1 MKRHVSVCFFW
12 FAASLF
18 LTQAEMVSEHGS
30 GPAPVSPAPYRQYRQ
45 AARLQESLLRRSVRR
60 AMLSGTWR
68 RSVGQ
73 QHAAAPV
80 VTPRNVT
87 VCGVP
92 SGTVVLEA
100 QYDYNYRG
108 ADGRQVCI
116 REGERFILLKKT
128 NTDWWQ
134 VRRIGAASK
143 TKPLYVPATYVTEV
157 PIAPMPSP
165 QRLVVSASLN
175 SNLTILPSVSLSP
188 SPKEAT
194 HRDHRQGNKLIFHS
208 MENLN
213 SNSAFQ
219 GPDTQ
224 TSRGGARSPTA
235 PLWSGFTFTPNPPT
249 SPSGHLM
256 VPGGPAASTTPQN
269 APLSPKAVPMITR
282 SQSSNNL
289 PENMTENPYDEVGG
303 GLGNRI
309 NHRMPRKSS
318 SQWDM
323 VGASSKKNHLQV
335 PTESYLSQLSW
346 QDSPLYTE
354 TQPERRLSQSE
365 PPNPAPGQQP
375 LQVIDLWEQYLDL
388 PTGRC
393 YYVNTITKERSYK
406 PPRRARGRTSIQ
418 QNDPEQPQ
426 TLPRETSHLL
436 LPLAEDGNGTTNR
449 LPPDHLFGTHQRNP
463 GSGWQMK
470 QSMQRA
476 ASSETLS
483 TMALDNADAERHSS
497 AALHDATRQLS
508 HSQSMILPENGK
520 IVQQCR
526 DYACNVTDIVVEPP
540 SPVSSPDSDGGTPEL
555 EKAGLLNKTK
565 IAEGGR
571 KLRKNW
577 SPSWV
582 VLVGNSL
589 VFFKDPKSQ
598 TPSSWK
604 PGNSRPESSVDLR
617 GAKLHWANDLSSKKN
632 VFKLRTVTGNEFLL
646 QSETDALI
654 KEWYRTIQ
662 NVIDRLDRENP
673 LDNVLLYSLRRAG
686 SLELLEHSGDEDD
699 RRTSLPRSASNLEN
713 TERKRVK
720 TRLKKLILK
729 RPPLQALQE
738 KGLIKDQVFGCRLE
752 MLCEREKSTVPRF
765 VRLCTD
771 AVEKRGLDADGI
783 YRVSGNLAVIQK
795 LRFLVDHERA
805 VTTDGR
811 YMFPA
816 EFVQE
821 EKLNLD
827 RSEWED
833 IHVITGALKLFF
845 RELPEPLVP
854 FGFFTD
860 IVETVKMTDHG
871 DRVDRLKC
879 LVLNMPPPNHDTLQ
893 FTCRHLKRV
902 LERSGTN
909 RMTTQNIGI
918 VFGPT
923 LMRPERDNG
932 NMAVNMVYQNQA
944 VELILSEFDHIFGTR
959 GPS

>member
-1 MKRHVSVCFFW
+1 
-12 FAASLF
+12 
-18 LTQAEMVSEHGS
+18 
-30 GPAPVSPAPYRQYRQ
+30 
-45 AARLQESLLRRSVRR
+45 
-60 AMLSGTWR
+60 MLSGSWR
-68 RSVGQ
+68 RSLGHQ
-73 QHAAAPV
+73 QPAASPT
-80 VTPRNVT
+80 VTARGVT
-87 VCGVP
+87 LCGVP

-128 NTDWWQ
+128 NADWWQ

-165 QRLVVSASLN
+165 QRLVTSASLG
-175 SNLTILPSVSLSP
+175 SNFRILPRVTLTPRSTDPNYNQQHQV
-188 SPKEAT
+188 
-194 HRDHRQGNKLIFHS
+194 NKPIYRS

-219 GPDTQ
+219 GLDNK
-224 TSRGGARSPTA
+224 TSTGGGRFPTL
-235 PLWSGFTFTPNPPT
+235 PLSGFTFTPNLPT
-249 SPSGHLM
+249 SPSGHLT
-256 VPGGPAASTTPQN
+256 VPGSPAASTAQT
-269 APLSPKAVPMITR
+269 APLNPRVVPMITR
-282 SQSSNNL
+282 SQSSSNL
-289 PENMTENPYDEVGG
+289 PENVMENPYDEVGG
-303 GLGNRI
+303 GFSSRVH
-309 NHRMPRKSS
+309 HRVPKKSC

-323 VGASSKKNHLQV
+323 VGNSGKNNHLQV

-346 QDSPLYTE
+346 QDSPLYSDM
-354 TQPERRLSQSE
+354 QPEKRLSQPE
-365 PPNPAPGQQP
+365 PPSPAPGQQP
-375 LQVIDLWEQYLDL
+375 LQIRDLWEQYLD
-388 PTGRC
+388 PTTQRY
-393 YYVNTITKERSYK
+393 YYVNSITKERSWK
-406 PPRRARGRTSIQ
+406 PPRRALGHNTGKASPR
-418 QNDPEQPQ
+418 QPQ
-426 TLPRETSHLL
+426 TLPRESNHLS
-436 LPLAEDGNGTTNR
+436 LPLPGAGNGTMHR
-449 LPPDHLFGTHQRNP
+449 LSPDFLFGSHQRNTD
-463 GSGWQMK
+463 GGWQMK

-476 ASSETLS
+476 ASSDTLS
-483 TMALDNADAERHSS
+483 TTAVNNANAQCHNS
-497 AALHDATRQLS
+497 APLHDVKQQLS
-508 HSQSMILPENGK
+508 HSQSMMLPENGK
-520 IVQQCR
+520 LVQQCR
-526 DYACNVTDIVVEPP
+526 DYSCNVTNIVVEPP
-540 SPVSSPDSDGGTPEL
+540 SPASSPDNDGSTPEL

-617 GAKLHWANDLSSKKN
+617 GAKLQWANELSSKKN

-646 QSETDALI
+646 QSETDSLI
-654 KEWYRTIQ
+654 KEWYDTIQ

-686 SLELLEHSGDEDD
+686 SVEMLDHSGDEDE
-699 RRTSLPRSASNLEN
+699 RRTSLPRSTSNLEN

-765 VRLCTD
+765 VRLCTE
-771 AVEKRGLDADGI
+771 AVERRGLDTDGI

-795 LRFLVDHERA
+795 LRFLVNHERA

-816 EFVQE
+816 ALVQE

-827 RSEWED
+827 ESEWED

-854 FGFFTD
+854 YGFFTD
-860 IVETVKMTDHG
+860 IVETVKMSNYMDK
-871 DRVDRLKC
+871 VDRLKC

-893 FTCRHLKRV
+893 FMCRHLRRV
-902 LERSGTN
+902 LEYSDTN

>member
-1 MKRHVSVCFFW
+1 
-12 FAASLF
+12 
-18 LTQAEMVSEHGS
+18 
-30 GPAPVSPAPYRQYRQ
+30 
-45 AARLQESLLRRSVRR
+45 
-60 AMLSGTWR
+60 MLSNTWR
-68 RSVGQ
+68 RSVGHQ
-73 QHAAAPV
+73 QPISSPSVNSRA
-80 VTPRNVT
+80 VT

-128 NTDWWQ
+128 NADWWQ

-157 PIAPMPSP
+157 PIAPMPST
-165 QRLVVSASLN
+165 QRMVMSASLN
-175 SNLTILPSVSLSP
+175 SNFRTLPKVSLTP
-188 SPKEAT
+188 SPT
-194 HRDHRQGNKLIFHS
+194 DLTGNNQHQVNRIFCRS

-213 SNSAFQ
+213 SNSAFHRQ
-219 GPDTQ
+219 ENTNTNNGFST
-224 TSRGGARSPTA
+224 
-235 PLWSGFTFTPNPPT
+235 PLSGFTIIAND
-249 SPSGHLM
+249 SSSGHLA
-256 VPGGPAASTTPQN
+256 VPGSSVGVAGQTPRV
-269 APLSPKAVPMITR
+269 VPMITR
-282 SQSSNNL
+282 SQSSSNL
-289 PENMTENPYDEVGG
+289 PENSMENPYDEVGG
-303 GLGNRI
+303 GISTRVS
-309 NHRMPRKSS
+309 HRSPRKSS
-318 SQWDM
+318 SQWDV
-323 VGASSKKNHLQV
+323 VGSASKKNHLQV

-346 QDSPLYTE
+346 QESPLYNQIQQE
-354 TQPERRLSQSE
+354 KRSAQE
-365 PPNPAPGQQP
+365 PPMPSPGQRP
-375 LQVIDLWEQYLDL
+375 LQIMDLWEQYLDPSSL
-388 PTGRC
+388 RC
-393 YYVNTITKERSYK
+393 FYVNSVTKERSWK
-406 PPRRARGRTSIQ
+406 PPRRARGVNTSK
-418 QNDPEQPQ
+418 EVSVMQ
-426 TLPRETSHLL
+426 TLPRDANHLS
-436 LPLAEDGNGTTNR
+436 LPLSAAGNGTTHR
-449 LPPDHLFGTHQRNP
+449 LSPDFLFGSHPRSSD
-463 GSGWQMK
+463 GGWAMK

-476 ASSETLS
+476 VSSDTLCTFS
-483 TMALDNADAERHSS
+483 KVDTQPHKSEL
-497 AALHDATRQLS
+497 LHDIKPQLC
-508 HSQSMILPENGK
+508 HSQSMILPDNGK
-520 IVQQCR
+520 LVQPCR
-526 DYACNVTDIVVEPP
+526 DYPCNITNIVVEPP
-540 SPVSSPDSDGGTPEL
+540 SPGSSPDSDGSRPEL

-617 GAKLHWANDLSSKKN
+617 GAQLHWANELSSKKN

-646 QSETDALI
+646 QSETDSLI
-654 KEWYRTIQ
+654 DEWYKTIRS
-662 NVIDRLDRENP
+662 VIDRLDRENP

-686 SLELLEHSGDEDD
+686 SVEMLDNSGDEDD
-699 RRTSLPRSASNLEN
+699 KRTTLPRSSSNLEN
-713 TERKRVK
+713 TEKKRVK

-752 MLCEREKSTVPRF
+752 MLCEREKSAVPRF
-765 VRLCTD
+765 VRMCTET
-771 AVEKRGLDADGI
+771 VERRGLDTDGI

-795 LRFLVDHERA
+795 LRFLVNHERA

-816 EFVQE
+816 ELVQE

-827 RSEWED
+827 ESEWED

-854 FGFFTD
+854 YGFFTD
-860 IVETVKMTDHG
+860 IVETIKMMDYM
-871 DRVDRLKC
+871 DKVDRLKC
-879 LVLNMPPPNHDTLQ
+879 LILNMPPPNYDTLK
-893 FTCRHLKRV
+893 FMCRHLKRV
-902 LERSGTN
+902 LEHSDAN

-944 VELILSEFDHIFGTR
+944 VELILSKFDHIFGTR

>member
-1 MKRHVSVCFFW
+1 
-12 FAASLF
+12 
-18 LTQAEMVSEHGS
+18 
-30 GPAPVSPAPYRQYRQ
+30 
-45 AARLQESLLRRSVRR
+45 
-60 AMLSGTWR
+60 MLSGSWR
-68 RSVGQ
+68 RSLGHQ
-73 QHAAAPV
+73 QPAASPT
-80 VTPRNVT
+80 VTARGVT
-87 VCGVP
+87 LCGVP

-128 NTDWWQ
+128 NADWWQ

-165 QRLVVSASLN
+165 QRLVTSASLG
-175 SNLTILPSVSLSP
+175 SNFRILPRVTLTPRSTDPNYNQQHQV
-188 SPKEAT
+188 
-194 HRDHRQGNKLIFHS
+194 NKPIYRS

-219 GPDTQ
+219 GLDNK
-224 TSRGGARSPTA
+224 TSTGGGRFPTL
-235 PLWSGFTFTPNPPT
+235 PLSGFTFTPNLPT
-249 SPSGHLM
+249 SPSGHLT
-256 VPGGPAASTTPQN
+256 VPGSPAASTAQT
-269 APLSPKAVPMITR
+269 APPNPRVVPMITR
-282 SQSSNNL
+282 SQSSSNL
-289 PENMTENPYDEVGG
+289 PENVMENPYDEVGG
-303 GLGNRI
+303 GFSSRVH
-309 NHRMPRKSS
+309 HRVPKKSC

-323 VGASSKKNHLQV
+323 VGNSGKNNHLQV

-346 QDSPLYTE
+346 QDSPLYSE
-354 TQPERRLSQSE
+354 MQPEKRLSQPE
-365 PPNPAPGQQP
+365 PPSPAPGQQP
-375 LQVIDLWEQYLDL
+375 LQIRDLWEQYLD
-388 PTGRC
+388 PTTQRY
-393 YYVNTITKERSYK
+393 YYVNSITKERSWK
-406 PPRRARGRTSIQ
+406 PPRRALGHNTGKQASPR
-418 QNDPEQPQ
+418 QPQ
-426 TLPRETSHLL
+426 TLPRESNHMS
-436 LPLAEDGNGTTNR
+436 LPLPGAGNGTMHR
-449 LPPDHLFGTHQRNP
+449 LSPDFLFGSHQRNTD
-463 GSGWQMK
+463 GGWQMK

-476 ASSETLS
+476 ASSDTLS
-483 TMALDNADAERHSS
+483 TTAVNNANAQCHNS
-497 AALHDATRQLS
+497 APLHDVKQQLS
-508 HSQSMILPENGK
+508 HSQSMMLPENGK
-520 IVQQCR
+520 LVQQCR
-526 DYACNVTDIVVEPP
+526 DYSCNVTNIVVEPP
-540 SPVSSPDSDGGTPEL
+540 SPASSPDNDGSTPEL

-617 GAKLHWANDLSSKKN
+617 GAQLQWANELSSKKN

-646 QSETDALI
+646 QSETDSLI
-654 KEWYRTIQ
+654 KEWYDTIQ

-686 SLELLEHSGDEDD
+686 SVEMLDHSGDEDE
-699 RRTSLPRSASNLEN
+699 RRTSLPRSTSNLEN

-765 VRLCTD
+765 VRLCTE
-771 AVEKRGLDADGI
+771 AVERRGLDTDGI

-795 LRFLVDHERA
+795 LRFLVNHERA

-816 EFVQE
+816 ALVQE

-827 RSEWED
+827 ESEWED

-854 FGFFTD
+854 YGFFTD
-860 IVETVKMTDHG
+860 IVETVKMSNYMDK
-871 DRVDRLKC
+871 VDRLKC

-893 FTCRHLKRV
+893 FMCRHLRRV
-902 LERSGTN
+902 LEYSDTN

>member
-1 MKRHVSVCFFW
+1 
-12 FAASLF
+12 
-18 LTQAEMVSEHGS
+18 
-30 GPAPVSPAPYRQYRQ
+30 
-45 AARLQESLLRRSVRR
+45 
-60 AMLSGTWR
+60 MLSGTWR
-68 RSVGQ
+68 RSMGHQ
-73 QHAAAPV
+73 QPAAAPV
-80 VTPRNVT
+80 VTGRGMT

-128 NTDWWQ
+128 NADWWQ

-157 PIAPMPSP
+157 PIVPSP
-165 QRLVVSASLN
+165 QRLVMSASLN
-175 SNLTILPSVSLSP
+175 SNLRILPRVSLTP
-188 SPKEAT
+188 SPTEPT
-194 HRDHRQGNKLIFHS
+194 YNELYRVNKPICRS

-213 SNSAFQ
+213 THSAFQ
-219 GPDTQ
+219 GMD
-224 TSRGGARSPTA
+224 TSRRGDCFPTL
-235 PLWSGFTFTPNPPT
+235 PLSGFTFTSNAPT

-256 VPGGPAASTTPQN
+256 VPRSTSRPIAQTAQQN
-269 APLSPKAVPMITR
+269 HRVVPTITR
-282 SQSSNNL
+282 SQSSSNL
-289 PENMTENPYDEVGG
+289 PENLLENPYDEVGG
-303 GLGNRI
+303 GFSTRV
-309 NHRMPRKSS
+309 NHRVPKKSC

-323 VGASSKKNHLQV
+323 VGASTKSNHLQV

-346 QDSPLYTE
+346 QVSPLYSD
-354 TQPERRLSQSE
+354 TQPEKRQSQPE
-365 PPNPAPGQQP
+365 PPCPAPGQQP
-375 LQVIDLWEQYLDL
+375 LQIMDLWEQYSDSA
-388 PTGRC
+388 TGRW
-393 YYVNTITKERSYK
+393 YYVNSITKERSWK
-406 PPRRARGRTSIQ
+406 PPRRARARTTTSKASPAQ
-418 QNDPEQPQ
+418 TQ
-426 TLPRETSHLL
+426 TLPRETNHLT
-436 LPLAEDGNGTTNR
+436 LPLPRAQNGTM
-449 LPPDHLFGTHQRNP
+449 H
-463 GSGWQMK
+463 S
-470 QSMQRA
+470 SMHRA
-476 ASSETLS
+476 ASSDTLS
-483 TMALDNADAERHSS
+483 TMMFSNADAHCHNS
-497 AALHDATRQLS
+497 AALHDVKQQLS

-520 IVQQCR
+520 MTQQCR
-526 DYACNVTDIVVEPP
+526 DYSCKVTNIVVEPP
-540 SPVSSPDSDGGTPEL
+540 SPESSPDSDSCTPEL

-571 KLRKNW
+571 KLRKSW

-598 TPSSWK
+598 TPSSWR

-617 GAKLHWANDLSSKKN
+617 GAQLHWANDLSSKKN

-646 QSETDALI
+646 QSETDSLI
-654 KEWYRTIQ
+654 KEWYKTIQ
-662 NVIDRLDRENP
+662 NVIDKLDRENP

-686 SLELLEHSGDEDD
+686 SVEMLDHSGDEDE
-699 RRTSLPRSASNLEN
+699 RRTSLPRSSSNLEN

-765 VRLCTD
+765 VRLCTE
-771 AVEKRGLDADGI
+771 AVERRGLDTDGI

-795 LRFLVDHERA
+795 LRFLVNH
-805 VTTDGR
+805 
-811 YMFPA
+811 
-816 EFVQE
+816 E

-827 RSEWED
+827 ESEWED

-854 FGFFTD
+854 YGFFTD
-860 IVETVKMTDHG
+860 IVETVKMADHM
-871 DRVDRLKC
+871 DKVDRLKC
-879 LVLNMPPPNHDTLQ
+879 LVLNMPPPNHDTLL
-893 FTCRHLKRV
+893 FMCRHLKRV
-902 LERSGTN
+902 LEHSDTN

-944 VELILSEFDHIFGTR
+944 VELILSEYEHIFGTR
-959 GPS
+959 GFS

>member
-1 MKRHVSVCFFW
+1 
-12 FAASLF
+12 
-18 LTQAEMVSEHGS
+18 
-30 GPAPVSPAPYRQYRQ
+30 
-45 AARLQESLLRRSVRR
+45 
-60 AMLSGTWR
+60 MLSGSWR
-68 RSVGQ
+68 RSLGHQ
-73 QHAAAPV
+73 QPAASPT
-80 VTPRNVT
+80 VTARGVT
-87 VCGVP
+87 LCGVP

-128 NTDWWQ
+128 NADWWQ

-157 PIAPMPSP
+157 PIAPMPSQ
-165 QRLVVSASLN
+165 QRLVTSASLG
-175 SNLTILPSVSLSP
+175 SNFRILPRVTLTPRSTDPNYNQQHQV
-188 SPKEAT
+188 
-194 HRDHRQGNKLIFHS
+194 NKPIYRS

-219 GPDTQ
+219 GLDNK
-224 TSRGGARSPTA
+224 TSTGGGRFPTL
-235 PLWSGFTFTPNPPT
+235 PLSGFTFTPNLPT
-249 SPSGHLM
+249 SPSGHLT
-256 VPGGPAASTTPQN
+256 VPGSPAASTAQT
-269 APLSPKAVPMITR
+269 APPNPRVVPMITR
-282 SQSSNNL
+282 SQSSSNL
-289 PENMTENPYDEVGG
+289 PENVMENPYDEVGG
-303 GLGNRI
+303 GFSSRVH
-309 NHRMPRKSS
+309 HRVPKKSC

-323 VGASSKKNHLQV
+323 VGNSGKNNHLQV

-346 QDSPLYTE
+346 QDSPLYSE
-354 TQPERRLSQSE
+354 MQPEKRLSQPE
-365 PPNPAPGQQP
+365 PPSPAPGQQP
-375 LQVIDLWEQYLDL
+375 LQIRDLWEQYLD
-388 PTGRC
+388 PTTQRY
-393 YYVNTITKERSYK
+393 YYVNSITKERSWK
-406 PPRRARGRTSIQ
+406 PPRRALGHNTGKASPR
-418 QNDPEQPQ
+418 QPQ
-426 TLPRETSHLL
+426 TLPRESNH
-436 LPLAEDGNGTTNR
+436 LPLPGAGNGTMHR
-449 LPPDHLFGTHQRNP
+449 LSPDFLFGSHQRNTD
-463 GSGWQMK
+463 GGWQMK

-476 ASSETLS
+476 ASSDTLS
-483 TMALDNADAERHSS
+483 TTAVNNANAQCHNS
-497 AALHDATRQLS
+497 APLHDVKQQLS
-508 HSQSMILPENGK
+508 HSQSMMLPENGK
-520 IVQQCR
+520 LVQQCR
-526 DYACNVTDIVVEPP
+526 DYSCNVTNIVVEPP
-540 SPVSSPDSDGGTPEL
+540 SPASSPDNDGSTPEL

-617 GAKLHWANDLSSKKN
+617 GAKLQWANELSSKKN

-646 QSETDALI
+646 QSETDSLI
-654 KEWYRTIQ
+654 KEWYNTIQ

-686 SLELLEHSGDEDD
+686 SVEMLDHSGDEDE
-699 RRTSLPRSASNLEN
+699 RRTSLPRSTSNLEN

-765 VRLCTD
+765 VRLCTE
-771 AVEKRGLDADGI
+771 AVERRGLDTDGI

-795 LRFLVDHERA
+795 LRFLVNHERA

-816 EFVQE
+816 ALVQE

-827 RSEWED
+827 ESEWED

-854 FGFFTD
+854 YGFFTD
-860 IVETVKMTDHG
+860 IVETVKMSDYM
-871 DRVDRLKC
+871 DKVDRLKC

-893 FTCRHLKRV
+893 FMCRHLRRV
-902 LERSGTN
+902 LEYSDTN

>member
-1 MKRHVSVCFFW
+1 
-12 FAASLF
+12 
-18 LTQAEMVSEHGS
+18 
-30 GPAPVSPAPYRQYRQ
+30 
-45 AARLQESLLRRSVRR
+45 
-60 AMLSGTWR
+60 MLSGSWR
-68 RSVGQ
+68 RSVGHQ
-73 QHAAAPV
+73 QSAAAPAV
-80 VTPRNVT
+80 ASRGMT

-128 NTDWWQ
+128 NSDWWQ

-157 PIAPMPSP
+157 PIAPMASP
-165 QRLVVSASLN
+165 QRLVMSASLN
-175 SNLTILPSVSLSP
+175 SNLRVLPRVSLSP
-188 SPKEAT
+188 SPTAT
-194 HRDHRQGNKLIFHS
+194 PYSEQHQVNKPIYRS
-208 MENLN
+208 MENLS

-219 GPDTQ
+219 GLGNH
-224 TSRGGARSPTA
+224 TSTGGGRFPTL
-235 PLWSGFTFTPNPPT
+235 PLSGFTFTPSSPT

-256 VPGGPAASTTPQN
+256 VPVSPAASTDQT
-269 APLSPKAVPMITR
+269 APRNPRVVPMITR
-282 SQSSNNL
+282 SQSSSNL
-289 PENMTENPYDEVGG
+289 PENLAENPYDEVGG
-303 GLGNRI
+303 GFSS
-309 NHRMPRKSS
+309 HRMPKKSC

-323 VGASSKKNHLQV
+323 VGAPRKNNHLQV

-354 TQPERRLSQSE
+354 MQPEKRMSQPELPS
-365 PPNPAPGQQP
+365 PAPGQQP
-375 LQVIDLWEQYLDL
+375 LQIMDLWEQYLDAS
-388 PTGRC
+388 TGRS
-393 YYVNTITKERSYK
+393 YYVNSVTKERSWK
-406 PPRRARGRTSIQ
+406 PPRRARGRTTSKGS
-418 QNDPEQPQ
+418 PAQPQ
-426 TLPRETSHLL
+426 TLPRETNHLS
-436 LPLAEDGNGTTNR
+436 LPLPEAGNGTMHR
-449 LPPDHLFGTHQRNP
+449 LSPDFLFGSHQRNTD
-463 GSGWQMK
+463 GGWQMK
-470 QSMQRA
+470 QM
-476 ASSETLS
+476 
-483 TMALDNADAERHSS
+483 
-497 AALHDATRQLS
+497 
-508 HSQSMILPENGK
+508 
-520 IVQQCR
+520 VQQCR
-526 DYACNVTDIVVEPP
+526 DFSCNVTNIVVEPP
-540 SPVSSPDSDGGTPEL
+540 SPQSSPDSDGCTPEL

-617 GAKLHWANDLSSKKN
+617 GAQLQWANELSSKKN

-646 QSETDALI
+646 QSETDSLI
-654 KEWYRTIQ
+654 KEWYNTIQ

-686 SLELLEHSGDEDD
+686 SVEMLDHSGDEDD
-699 RRTSLPRSASNLEN
+699 RRTSLPRSSSNLEN

-752 MLCEREKSTVPRF
+752 MLCERENSTVPRF
-765 VRLCTD
+765 VKLCTE
-771 AVEKRGLDADGI
+771 AVEKRGLDTDGI

-795 LRFLVDHERA
+795 LRFLVNH
-805 VTTDGR
+805 
-811 YMFPA
+811 
-816 EFVQE
+816 E
-821 EKLNLD
+821 EKLNLNE
-827 RSEWED
+827 SEWED
-833 IHVITGALKLFF
+833 IHVVTGALKLFF

-860 IVETVKMTDHG
+860 IVETVKMSDYM
-871 DRVDRLKC
+871 DKVDRLKC

-893 FTCRHLKRV
+893 FMCRHLKRV
-902 LERSGTN
+902 LERSDIN

>member
-1 MKRHVSVCFFW
+1 
-12 FAASLF
+12 
-18 LTQAEMVSEHGS
+18 
-30 GPAPVSPAPYRQYRQ
+30 
-45 AARLQESLLRRSVRR
+45 
-60 AMLSGTWR
+60 MLSGSWR
-68 RSVGQ
+68 RSVGHQ
-73 QHAAAPV
+73 QPAAAPV
-80 VTPRNVT
+80 MATRGMT

-92 SGTVVLEA
+92 TGTVVLEA

-116 REGERFILLKKT
+116 REGERFVLLKKT
-128 NTDWWQ
+128 NADWWQ

-165 QRLVVSASLN
+165 QRLVMSTSLN
-175 SNLTILPSVSLSP
+175 SNLRILPRVSLSP
-188 SPKEAT
+188 SPAGT
-194 HRDHRQGNKLIFHS
+194 VSSQQHQANKLIYRS

-213 SNSAFQ
+213 SSSALR
-219 GPDTQ
+219 GPDG
-224 TSRGGARSPTA
+224 SREGGRSL
-235 PLWSGFTFTPNPPT
+235 PLSGFSFTPNSPG
-249 SPSGHLM
+249 SPSGHLT
-256 VPGGPAASTTPQN
+256 VPAPQR
-269 APLSPKAVPMITR
+269 AVPMITR
-282 SQSSNNL
+282 SQSSSNL
-289 PENMTENPYDEVGG
+289 PENVMENPYDEVGG
-303 GLGNRI
+303 GFGARG
-309 NHRMPRKSS
+309 NHRVPKKSC
-318 SQWDM
+318 SQWDV
-323 VGASSKKNHLQV
+323 VGASGKNNHLQV

-346 QDSPLYTE
+346 QDSPLYT
-354 TQPERRLSQSE
+354 PEKRQSQLE
-365 PPNPAPGQQP
+365 PPSPAPGQQP
-375 LQVIDLWEQYLDL
+375 LQVMDLWEQYSD
-388 PTGRC
+388 PASGRC
-393 YYVNTITKERSYK
+393 YYVNSITKERSWK
-406 PPRRARGRTSIQ
+406 PPRRARRQAADRVSAV
-418 QNDPEQPQ
+418 QPQ
-426 TLPRETSHLL
+426 TLPRDTSHLS
-436 LPLAEDGNGTTNR
+436 LPLSGAGNGTVHR
-449 LPPDHLFGTHQRNP
+449 LSPDFLFGSHQRNTDD
-463 GSGWQMK
+463 GWQMK

-476 ASSETLS
+476 VSSDTLS
-483 TMALDNADAERHSS
+483 TMAFSHTGSQSCNAAHV
-497 AALHDATRQLS
+497 HDAKQQLS
-508 HSQSMILPENGK
+508 HSQSMILPDNGK
-520 IVQQCR
+520 LVQPR
-526 DYACNVTDIVVEPP
+526 TDYSCNVTNIVVEPP
-540 SPVSSPDSDGGTPEL
+540 SPESSPDSDGCTPEL

-565 IAEGGR
+565 IAEGGK

-617 GAKLHWANDLSSKKN
+617 GAKLHWTNELSSKKN

-646 QSETDALI
+646 QSETDSLI
-654 KEWYRTIQ
+654 REWYTTIQ

-686 SLELLEHSGDEDD
+686 SVELLDHSDDDE
-699 RRTSLPRSASNLEN
+699 RRTSLPRSSSNLEN

-752 MLCEREKSTVPRF
+752 MLCEREKSTIPRF
-765 VRLCTD
+765 VRLCTE
-771 AVEKRGLDADGI
+771 AVERRGLDADGI

-795 LRFLVDHERA
+795 LRFLVNH
-805 VTTDGR
+805 
-811 YMFPA
+811 
-816 EFVQE
+816 E

-827 RSEWED
+827 ESEWED

-860 IVETVKMTDHG
+860 IVETIKMSDYM
-871 DRVDRLKC
+871 DKVDRLKC

-893 FTCRHLKRV
+893 FMCRHLRRV
-902 LERSGTN
+902 LEHSDTN

-944 VELILSEFDHIFGTR
+944 VELILSEFEHIFGTR
-959 GPS
+959 GAS

>member
-1 MKRHVSVCFFW
+1 
-12 FAASLF
+12 
-18 LTQAEMVSEHGS
+18 
-30 GPAPVSPAPYRQYRQ
+30 
-45 AARLQESLLRRSVRR
+45 
-60 AMLSGTWR
+60 MLSGSWR
-68 RSVGQ
+68 RSLGHQ
-73 QHAAAPV
+73 QPAASPT
-80 VTPRNVT
+80 VTARGVT
-87 VCGVP
+87 LCGVP

-128 NTDWWQ
+128 NADWWQ

-157 PIAPMPSP
+157 PIAPMPSQ
-165 QRLVVSASLN
+165 QRLVTSASLG
-175 SNLTILPSVSLSP
+175 SNFRILPRVTLTPRSTDPNYNQQHQV
-188 SPKEAT
+188 
-194 HRDHRQGNKLIFHS
+194 NKPIYRS

-219 GPDTQ
+219 GLDNK
-224 TSRGGARSPTA
+224 TSTGGGRFPTL
-235 PLWSGFTFTPNPPT
+235 PLSGFTFTPNLPT
-249 SPSGHLM
+249 SPSGHLT
-256 VPGGPAASTTPQN
+256 VPGSPAASTAQT
-269 APLSPKAVPMITR
+269 APPNPRVVPMITR
-282 SQSSNNL
+282 SQSSSNL
-289 PENMTENPYDEVGG
+289 PENVMENPYDEVGG
-303 GLGNRI
+303 GFSSRVH
-309 NHRMPRKSS
+309 HRVPKKSC

-323 VGASSKKNHLQV
+323 VGNSGKNNHLQV

-346 QDSPLYTE
+346 QDSPLYSE
-354 TQPERRLSQSE
+354 MQPEKRLSQPE
-365 PPNPAPGQQP
+365 PPSPAPGQQP
-375 LQVIDLWEQYLDL
+375 LQIRDLWEQYLD
-388 PTGRC
+388 PTTQRY
-393 YYVNTITKERSYK
+393 YYVNSITKERSWK
-406 PPRRARGRTSIQ
+406 PPRRALGHNTGKQASPR
-418 QNDPEQPQ
+418 QPQ
-426 TLPRETSHLL
+426 TLPRESNH
-436 LPLAEDGNGTTNR
+436 LPLPGAGNGTMHR
-449 LPPDHLFGTHQRNP
+449 LSPDFLFGSHQRNTD
-463 GSGWQMK
+463 GGWQMK

-476 ASSETLS
+476 ASSDTLS
-483 TMALDNADAERHSS
+483 TTAVNNANAQCHNS
-497 AALHDATRQLS
+497 APLHDVKQQLS
-508 HSQSMILPENGK
+508 HSQSMMLPENGK
-520 IVQQCR
+520 LVQQCR
-526 DYACNVTDIVVEPP
+526 DYSCNVTNIVVEPP
-540 SPVSSPDSDGGTPEL
+540 SPASSPDNDGSTPEL

-617 GAKLHWANDLSSKKN
+617 GAKLQWANELSSKKN

-646 QSETDALI
+646 QSETDSLI
-654 KEWYRTIQ
+654 KEWYNTIQ

-686 SLELLEHSGDEDD
+686 SVEMLDHSGDEDE
-699 RRTSLPRSASNLEN
+699 RRTSLPRSTSNLEN

-765 VRLCTD
+765 VRLCTE
-771 AVEKRGLDADGI
+771 AVERRGLDTDGI

-795 LRFLVDHERA
+795 LRFLVNHERA

-816 EFVQE
+816 ALVQE

-827 RSEWED
+827 ESEWED

-854 FGFFTD
+854 YGFFTD
-860 IVETVKMTDHG
+860 IVETVKMSDYM
-871 DRVDRLKC
+871 DKVDRLKC

-893 FTCRHLKRV
+893 FMCRHLRRV
-902 LERSGTN
+902 LEYSDTN

>member
-1 MKRHVSVCFFW
+1 MTTTTEQV
-12 FAASLF
+12 
-18 LTQAEMVSEHGS
+18 M
-30 GPAPVSPAPYRQYRQ
+30 
-45 AARLQESLLRRSVRR
+45 
-60 AMLSGTWR
+60 
-68 RSVGQ
+68 
-73 QHAAAPV
+73 
-80 VTPRNVT
+80 
-87 VCGVP
+87 
-92 SGTVVLEA
+92 
-100 QYDYNYRG
+100 
-108 ADGRQVCI
+108 DGRSASGRGNGFV
-116 REGERFILLKKT
+116 LLKKT
-128 NTDWWQ
+128 NSDWWQ

-157 PIAPMPSP
+157 PIAPLPSP
-165 QRLVVSASLN
+165 RRWVDSDSQH
-175 SNLTILPSVSLSP
+175 SNLRILPRVSLSP
-188 SPKEAT
+188 SPKET
-194 HRDHRQGNKLIFHS
+194 TYNEQRQANKPIFRS
-208 MENLN
+208 MENLR
-213 SNSAFQ
+213 SFQ
-219 GPDTQ
+219 GQVKNSSTV
-224 TSRGGARSPTA
+224 GARFPTL
-235 PLWSGFTFTPNPPT
+235 PLWSGFTFTSNSPT

-256 VPGGPAASTTPQN
+256 VPVSPAVSNTQQT
-269 APLSPKAVPMITR
+269 APPKPRVVPMITR
-282 SQSSNNL
+282 SQSSSNL
-289 PENMTENPYDEVGG
+289 PENVMENPYDEVGG
-303 GLGNRI
+303 GFSSRV
-309 NHRMPRKSS
+309 NHTMPKKSC

-323 VGASSKKNHLQV
+323 VGASGKKNHLQV
-335 PTESYLSQLSW
+335 PTESYISQQSW
-346 QDSPLYTE
+346 QDSPLYTDNQTE
-354 TQPERRLSQSE
+354 KRLSLSE
-365 PPNPAPGQQP
+365 PPTPTPDEQP
-375 LQVIDLWEQYLDL
+375 LQIMDLWEQYSDP
-388 PTGRC
+388 PTGR
-393 YYVNTITKERSYK
+393 YYYINTITKERSWK
-406 PPRRARGRTSIQ
+406 PPRRARGHTSKACS
-418 QNDPEQPQ
+418 EQPQ
-426 TLPRETSHLL
+426 TLPRETSHMS
-436 LPLAEDGNGTTNR
+436 LPLSGAGNGTKHR
-449 LPPDHLFGTHQRNP
+449 LSPDFLYGSHQRNTD
-463 GSGWQMK
+463 GGWKMK

-476 ASSETLS
+476 VSSDTLS
-483 TMALDNADAERHSS
+483 TMSFSNADAQCHNS
-497 AALHDATRQLS
+497 AAPHDAKPQLS

-520 IVQQCR
+520 LIHQCK
-526 DYACNVTDIVVEPP
+526 DYSCNVTNIIVEPP
-540 SPVSSPDSDGGTPEL
+540 SPESSPDSDGCTPEL

-617 GAKLHWANDLSSKKN
+617 GAQLHWANDLSSKKN

-646 QSETDALI
+646 QSETDSLI
-654 KEWYRTIQ
+654 IEWYKTIQ
-662 NVIDRLDRENP
+662 SVIDRLDRENP

-686 SLELLEHSGDEDD
+686 SMEMLEQSGDEDD
-699 RRTSLPRSASNLEN
+699 RRTTLPRSSSNLEN

-752 MLCEREKSTVPRF
+752 MLCEREKSPVPRF
-765 VRLCTD
+765 VRLCTE
-771 AVEKRGLDADGI
+771 AVEKRGLDTDGL

-827 RSEWED
+827 QSDWED

-860 IVETVKMTDHG
+860 IVETVKMSDYM
-871 DRVDRLKC
+871 DKVDRLKC

-893 FTCRHLKRV
+893 FMCRHLKRV
-902 LERSGTN
+902 LERTCNN

>member
-1 MKRHVSVCFFW
+1 
-12 FAASLF
+12 
-18 LTQAEMVSEHGS
+18 
-30 GPAPVSPAPYRQYRQ
+30 
-45 AARLQESLLRRSVRR
+45 
-60 AMLSGTWR
+60 MLSGTWR
-68 RSVGQ
+68 RSVGHQ

-80 VTPRNVT
+80 VTTRGMT

-100 QYDYNYRG
+100 QYDYNYRA

-165 QRLVVSASLN
+165 QRLVMSASLN
-175 SNLTILPSVSLSP
+175 SNLRILPRVSLTP
-188 SPKEAT
+188 SPTET
-194 HRDHRQGNKLIFHS
+194 TCNEQRQVSKPFYRS

-213 SNSAFQ
+213 SHSAFQ
-219 GPDTQ
+219 GLDSTNR
-224 TSRGGARSPTA
+224 TGGGRFPTL
-235 PLWSGFTFTPNPPT
+235 PLSGFTFTPNSST
-249 SPSGHLM
+249 SAPGHLT
-256 VPGGPAASTTPQN
+256 VPGSPVASAAQT
-269 APLSPKAVPMITR
+269 APLNPRVVPMITR
-282 SQSSNNL
+282 SQSSSNL
-289 PENMTENPYDEVGG
+289 PENLTENLYDEVGG
-303 GLGNRI
+303 GFSSRV
-309 NHRMPRKSS
+309 NHRIPKKSC

-323 VGASSKKNHLQV
+323 VGASGKNNHLQV

-354 TQPERRLSQSE
+354 SIQPEKPLSQPE
-365 PPNPAPGQQP
+365 PPQPAPGQQP
-375 LQVIDLWEQYLDL
+375 LQIKDLWEQYSD
-388 PTGRC
+388 PATGRFF
-393 YYVNTITKERSYK
+393 YVNTLTKERSWK
-406 PPRRARGRTSIQ
+406 PPRRARGHTDNKLS
-418 QNDPEQPQ
+418 
-426 TLPRETSHLL
+426 
-436 LPLAEDGNGTTNR
+436 
-449 LPPDHLFGTHQRNP
+449 PDFLRGSHQRNTD
-463 GSGWQMK
+463 SGWQMK
-470 QSMQRA
+470 Q
-476 ASSETLS
+476 L
-483 TMALDNADAERHSS
+483 
-497 AALHDATRQLS
+497 
-508 HSQSMILPENGK
+508 
-520 IVQQCR
+520 VQQCR
-526 DYACNVTDIVVEPP
+526 DYSCNVTNIVVEPP
-540 SPVSSPDSDGGTPEL
+540 SPESSPDSDGCTPEL

-617 GAKLHWANDLSSKKN
+617 GAQLHWANELSSKKN

-646 QSETDALI
+646 QSETDSLVR
-654 KEWYRTIQ
+654 EWYKTIQ

-686 SLELLEHSGDEDD
+686 SLEMLDHSGDEDE
-699 RRTSLPRSASNLEN
+699 RRTSLPRSTSNLEN

-738 KGLIKDQVFGCRLE
+738 KGLIKDQVFGCHLE

-765 VRLCTD
+765 VRLCTE
-771 AVEKRGLDADGI
+771 AVERRGLDTDGI

-795 LRFLVDHERA
+795 LRFLVNHERA

-816 EFVQE
+816 ELVQE

-827 RSEWED
+827 ESEWED

-854 FGFFTD
+854 YGFFTD
-860 IVETVKMTDHG
+860 IVETVKMSDYM
-871 DRVDRLKC
+871 DKVDRLKC
-879 LVLNMPPPNHDTLQ
+879 LVLNMPPPNHDTLM
-893 FTCRHLKRV
+893 FMCRHLKRV
-902 LERSGTN
+902 LEHSDTN

>member
-1 MKRHVSVCFFW
+1 
-12 FAASLF
+12 
-18 LTQAEMVSEHGS
+18 
-30 GPAPVSPAPYRQYRQ
+30 
-45 AARLQESLLRRSVRR
+45 
-60 AMLSGTWR
+60 MLSGSWR
-68 RSVGQ
+68 RSFGHQ
-73 QHAAAPV
+73 QPAAGSV
-80 VTPRNVT
+80 VDTRGMT
-87 VCGVP
+87 ACGVP

-100 QYDYNYRG
+100 QYDYSYRG

-128 NTDWWQ
+128 NADWWQ

-143 TKPLYVPATYVTEV
+143 AKPLYVPATYVTEV

-165 QRLVVSASLN
+165 QRLTMSTSLN
-175 SNLTILPSVSLSP
+175 TNFRILPRVSLSP
-188 SPKEAT
+188 SPTEASNNEQ
-194 HRDHRQGNKLIFHS
+194 HQVNKPLYHS
-208 MENLN
+208 MENLS
-213 SNSAFQ
+213 SNSALK
-219 GPDTQ
+219 GLENR
-224 TSRGGARSPTA
+224 TSVARGHFPTL
-235 PLWSGFTFTPNPPT
+235 PLSGFTFTSNSPT
-249 SPSGHLM
+249 SSSGHLM
-256 VPGGPAASTTPQN
+256 VPGSPDASTAST
-269 APLSPKAVPMITR
+269 APTNSRVVPMITR

-289 PENMTENPYDEVGG
+289 SENLENPYDEVGG
-303 GLGNRI
+303 GFSSRT
-309 NHRMPRKSS
+309 NHRIPKKSC
-318 SQWDM
+318 SQWD
-323 VGASSKKNHLQV
+323 VIGASGKNNHLQV

-354 TQPERRLSQSE
+354 KQTEKHQPQLE
-365 PPNPAPGQQP
+365 PPSPTPGEQP
-375 LQVIDLWEQYLDL
+375 LQLLGLWEQYSD
-388 PTGRC
+388 PTTGRC
-393 YYVNTITKERSYK
+393 YYVNSITKERSWK
-406 PPRRARGRTSIQ
+406 PPRRARG
-418 QNDPEQPQ
+418 QNTDKASPVQPQ
-426 TLPRETSHLL
+426 TLPRDTSHLSL
-436 LPLAEDGNGTTNR
+436 SLSAAGNGTMHR
-449 LPPDHLFGTHQRNP
+449 LSPDFLIGSHKRNAD
-463 GSGWQMK
+463 SGWQIK

-476 ASSETLS
+476 ASSDTLS
-483 TMALDNADAERHSS
+483 TMAFSNTDTQCHDS
-497 AALHDATRQLS
+497 APLHDVKQQLN
-508 HSQSMILPENGK
+508 HSQSMILPENSK
-520 IVQQCR
+520 LVQQCR
-526 DYACNVTDIVVEPP
+526 DYSCNVTNIVVEPP
-540 SPVSSPDSDGGTPEL
+540 SPVSSPDSDGCTPEL

-617 GAKLHWANDLSSKKN
+617 GAKLHWANELSSKKN

-646 QSETDALI
+646 QSETDSLI
-654 KEWYRTIQ
+654 KEWYNTIQ

-686 SLELLEHSGDEDD
+686 SVEMLDQSGDEDD
-699 RRTSLPRSASNLEN
+699 RRSSLPRSSSNLEN

-738 KGLIKDQVFGCRLE
+738 KGLIKDQVFGCCLE

-765 VRLCTD
+765 VRLCTE
-771 AVEKRGLDADGI
+771 AVERRGLDTDGI

-795 LRFLVDHERA
+795 LRFLVNH
-805 VTTDGR
+805 
-811 YMFPA
+811 
-816 EFVQE
+816 E

-827 RSEWED
+827 ESEWED

-854 FGFFTD
+854 YGFFTD
-860 IVETVKMTDHG
+860 IVETVKMSDYM
-871 DRVDRLKC
+871 DKIDRLKC
-879 LVLNMPPPNHDTLQ
+879 LVLNMPPPNHNTLQ
-893 FTCRHLKRV
+893 FMCRHLKRV
-902 LERSGTN
+902 LEHSETN

-944 VELILSEFDHIFGTR
+944 VELILTEFDHIFGTR
-959 GPS
+959 GLS

>member
-1 MKRHVSVCFFW
+1 
-12 FAASLF
+12 
-18 LTQAEMVSEHGS
+18 
-30 GPAPVSPAPYRQYRQ
+30 
-45 AARLQESLLRRSVRR
+45 
-60 AMLSGTWR
+60 MLSGSWR
-68 RSVGQ
+68 RSLGHQ
-73 QHAAAPV
+73 QPAASPT
-80 VTPRNVT
+80 VTARGVT
-87 VCGVP
+87 LCGVP

-128 NTDWWQ
+128 NADWWQ

-157 PIAPMPSP
+157 PIAPMPSQ
-165 QRLVVSASLN
+165 QRLVTSASLG
-175 SNLTILPSVSLSP
+175 SNFRILPRVTLTPRSTDPNYNQQHQV
-188 SPKEAT
+188 
-194 HRDHRQGNKLIFHS
+194 NKPIYRS

-219 GPDTQ
+219 GLDNK
-224 TSRGGARSPTA
+224 TSTGGGRFPTL
-235 PLWSGFTFTPNPPT
+235 PLSGFTFTPNLPT
-249 SPSGHLM
+249 SPSGHLT
-256 VPGGPAASTTPQN
+256 VPGSPAASTAQT
-269 APLSPKAVPMITR
+269 APPNPRVVPMITR
-282 SQSSNNL
+282 SQSSSNL
-289 PENMTENPYDEVGG
+289 PENVMENPYDEVGG
-303 GLGNRI
+303 GFSSRVH
-309 NHRMPRKSS
+309 HRVPKKSC

-323 VGASSKKNHLQV
+323 VGNSGKNNHLQV

-346 QDSPLYTE
+346 QDSPLYSE
-354 TQPERRLSQSE
+354 MQPEKRLSQPE
-365 PPNPAPGQQP
+365 PPSPAPGQQP
-375 LQVIDLWEQYLDL
+375 LQIRDLWEQYLD
-388 PTGRC
+388 PTTQRY
-393 YYVNTITKERSYK
+393 YYVNSITKERSWK
-406 PPRRARGRTSIQ
+406 PPRRALGHNTGKQASPR
-418 QNDPEQPQ
+418 QPQ
-426 TLPRETSHLL
+426 TLPRESNH
-436 LPLAEDGNGTTNR
+436 LPLPGAGNGTMHR
-449 LPPDHLFGTHQRNP
+449 LSPDFLFGSHQRNTD
-463 GSGWQMK
+463 GGWQMK

-476 ASSETLS
+476 ASSDTLS
-483 TMALDNADAERHSS
+483 TTAVNNANAQCHNS
-497 AALHDATRQLS
+497 APLHDVKQQLS
-508 HSQSMILPENGK
+508 HSQSMMLPENGK
-520 IVQQCR
+520 LVQQCR
-526 DYACNVTDIVVEPP
+526 DYSCNVTNIVVEPP
-540 SPVSSPDSDGGTPEL
+540 SPASSPDNDGSTPEL

-617 GAKLHWANDLSSKKN
+617 GAKLQWANELSSKKN

-646 QSETDALI
+646 QSETDSLI
-654 KEWYRTIQ
+654 KEWYNTIQ

-686 SLELLEHSGDEDD
+686 SVEMLDHSGDEDE
-699 RRTSLPRSASNLEN
+699 RRTSLPRSTSNLEN

-765 VRLCTD
+765 VRLCTE
-771 AVEKRGLDADGI
+771 AVERRGLDTDGI

-795 LRFLVDHERA
+795 LRFLVNH
-805 VTTDGR
+805 
-811 YMFPA
+811 
-816 EFVQE
+816 E

-827 RSEWED
+827 ESEWED

-854 FGFFTD
+854 YGFFTD
-860 IVETVKMTDHG
+860 IVETVKMSDYM
-871 DRVDRLKC
+871 DKVDRLKC

-893 FTCRHLKRV
+893 FMCRHLRRV
-902 LERSGTN
+902 LEYSDTN

>member
-1 MKRHVSVCFFW
+1 
-12 FAASLF
+12 
-18 LTQAEMVSEHGS
+18 
-30 GPAPVSPAPYRQYRQ
+30 
-45 AARLQESLLRRSVRR
+45 
-60 AMLSGTWR
+60 MLSGSWR
-68 RSVGQ
+68 RSFGHQ
-73 QHAAAPV
+73 QPAAGSV
-80 VTPRNVT
+80 VNSRGMT

-100 QYDYNYRG
+100 QYDYSYRG

-128 NTDWWQ
+128 NADWWQ

-143 TKPLYVPATYVTEV
+143 AKPLYVPATYVTEV

-165 QRLVVSASLN
+165 QRLTATASLN
-175 SNLTILPSVSLSP
+175 TNFRILPRVSLSP
-188 SPKEAT
+188 SAT
-194 HRDHRQGNKLIFHS
+194 GATNNEQRQVNKLLYHS

-213 SNSAFQ
+213 SNSVFQ
-219 GPDTQ
+219 GLKNN
-224 TSRGGARSPTA
+224 TSVDRGHFPTL
-235 PLWSGFTFTPNPPT
+235 PLSGFTFASNSPT
-249 SPSGHLM
+249 SSSGHLM
-256 VPGGPAASTTPQN
+256 VPGSQATSTAET
-269 APLSPKAVPMITR
+269 APTNSRVVPTITR

-289 PENMTENPYDEVGG
+289 PENLMENPYDEVGG
-303 GLGNRI
+303 GFSSRT
-309 NHRMPRKSS
+309 NHRIPKKSC
-318 SQWDM
+318 SQWD
-323 VGASSKKNHLQV
+323 VAGASGKNNHLQV

-354 TQPERRLSQSE
+354 KQTEKRQSQPE
-365 PPNPAPGQQP
+365 PPSPAPGEQP
-375 LQVIDLWEQYLDL
+375 LQILGLWEQYCDAT
-388 PTGRC
+388 TGRW
-393 YYVNTITKERSYK
+393 YYVNSITKERSWK
-406 PPRRARGRTSIQ
+406 PPRRARGQYTNQ
-418 QNDPEQPQ
+418 AGPGQPQ
-426 TLPRETSHLL
+426 TLPRDTSHLSL
-436 LPLAEDGNGTTNR
+436 SLTAAGNGTTHR
-449 LPPDHLFGTHQRNP
+449 LSPDFLFGSHQRNADN
-463 GSGWQMK
+463 GWQMK

-476 ASSETLS
+476 ASSDTLS
-483 TMALDNADAERHSS
+483 TMAFSDTRTQCDDS
-497 AALHDATRQLS
+497 APLHDVKQQLN
-508 HSQSMILPENGK
+508 HSQSMILPDNK
-520 IVQQCR
+520 LVQQCR
-526 DYACNVTDIVVEPP
+526 DYSRNVTNIVVEPP
-540 SPVSSPDSDGGTPEL
+540 SPASSPESDGCTPEL

-617 GAKLHWANDLSSKKN
+617 GAKLHWANELSSKKN

-646 QSETDALI
+646 QSETDSLI
-654 KEWYRTIQ
+654 REWYSTIQ

-686 SLELLEHSGDEDD
+686 SVEMLDQSGDEDD
-699 RRTSLPRSASNLEN
+699 RRPSLPRSTSNLEN

-738 KGLIKDQVFGCRLE
+738 KGLIKDQVFGCSLE
-752 MLCEREKSTVPRF
+752 MLCERERSTVPRF
-765 VRLCTD
+765 VRLCTE
-771 AVEKRGLDADGI
+771 AVERRGLETDGI

-795 LRFLVDHERA
+795 LRFLVNH
-805 VTTDGR
+805 
-811 YMFPA
+811 
-816 EFVQE
+816 E

-827 RSEWED
+827 ESEWED

-854 FGFFTD
+854 YGFFTD
-860 IVETVKMTDHG
+860 IVETVKMSDYM
-871 DRVDRLKC
+871 DKIDRLKC

-893 FTCRHLKRV
+893 FMCRHLKRV
-902 LERSGTN
+902 LEQSETN

-944 VELILSEFDHIFGTR
+944 VELILTEFDHIFGTS
-959 GPS
+959 GLS

>member
-1 MKRHVSVCFFW
+1 
-12 FAASLF
+12 
-18 LTQAEMVSEHGS
+18 
-30 GPAPVSPAPYRQYRQ
+30 
-45 AARLQESLLRRSVRR
+45 
-60 AMLSGTWR
+60 MLSGTWR

-165 QRLVVSASLN
+165 QRLVASASLN

-188 SPKEAT
+188 SPKET
-194 HRDHRQGNKLIFHS
+194 TYRDHRQGNKPIFHS

-219 GPDTQ
+219 GPHNQ
-224 TSRGGARSPTA
+224 TSRGGARSTTT
-235 PLWSGFTFTPNPPT
+235 PLWSGFTFTPDPPT

-256 VPGGPAASTTPQN
+256 VPGCPAASTTPRN

-289 PENMTENPYDEVGG
+289 PENLTENPYDEVGG
-303 GLGNRI
+303 GLGNRM
-309 NHRMPRKSS
+309 NHRVPKKSC

-323 VGASSKKNHLQV
+323 VGASCKKNHLQV
-335 PTESYLSQLSW
+335 PTESYLSRLSW
-346 QDSPLYTE
+346 QESPLYNE
-354 TQPERRLSQSE
+354 TQPDRRLSQSE
-365 PPNPAPGQQP
+365 PPSPAPGQQP
-375 LQVIDLWEQYLDL
+375 LQVMDLWEQYLDL

-393 YYVNTITKERSYK
+393 YYVNSITKERSYK
-406 PPRRARGRTSIQ
+406 PPRRARGRTSNQ
-418 QNDPEQPQ
+418 GGPVQPQ
-426 TLPRETSHLL
+426 TLPRESSHLS
-436 LPLAEDGNGTTNR
+436 LPLHEAGNGTMNK
-449 LPPDHLFGTHQRNP
+449 LPSDHLFGTHQRNT
-463 GSGWQMK
+463 GSSWQMK

-476 ASSETLS
+476 ASSDTLS
-483 TMALDNADAERHSS
+483 TMAFNNADGQRHSS
-497 AALHDATRQLS
+497 AALHDVEQQLS

-526 DYACNVTDIVVEPP
+526 DSSCNVTNIVVEPP
-540 SPVSSPDSDGGTPEL
+540 SPASSPDSDGGTPEL

-617 GAKLHWANDLSSKKN
+617 GAKLHWADDLSSKKN

-646 QSETDALI
+646 QSETGALI
-654 KEWYRTIQ
+654 KEWYSTIQ

-686 SLELLEHSGDEDD
+686 SLEILEHSGDEDD

-827 RSEWED
+827 QSEWED
-833 IHVITGALKLFF
+833 IHVVTGALKLFF

-860 IVETVKMTDHG
+860 IVETVKMTDHM

-893 FTCRHLKRV
+893 FMCCHLKRV

>member
-1 MKRHVSVCFFW
+1 
-12 FAASLF
+12 
-18 LTQAEMVSEHGS
+18 
-30 GPAPVSPAPYRQYRQ
+30 
-45 AARLQESLLRRSVRR
+45 
-60 AMLSGTWR
+60 MLSGTWR
-68 RSVGQ
+68 RSMGHQ
-73 QHAAAPV
+73 QPAAAPV
-80 VTPRNVT
+80 VTGRGMT

-128 NTDWWQ
+128 NADWWQ

-157 PIAPMPSP
+157 PIVPSP
-165 QRLVVSASLN
+165 QRLVMSASLN
-175 SNLTILPSVSLSP
+175 SNLRILPRVSLTP
-188 SPKEAT
+188 SPTEPT
-194 HRDHRQGNKLIFHS
+194 YNELYRVNKPICRS

-213 SNSAFQ
+213 THSAFQ
-219 GPDTQ
+219 GMD
-224 TSRGGARSPTA
+224 TSRRGDCFPTL
-235 PLWSGFTFTPNPPT
+235 PLSGFTFTSNAPT

-256 VPGGPAASTTPQN
+256 VPRSTSRPIAQTAQQN
-269 APLSPKAVPMITR
+269 HRVVPTITR
-282 SQSSNNL
+282 SQSSSNL
-289 PENMTENPYDEVGG
+289 PENLLENPYDEVGG
-303 GLGNRI
+303 GFSTRV
-309 NHRMPRKSS
+309 NHRVPKKSC

-323 VGASSKKNHLQV
+323 VGASTKSNHLQV

-346 QDSPLYTE
+346 QVSPLYSD
-354 TQPERRLSQSE
+354 TQPEKRQSQPE
-365 PPNPAPGQQP
+365 PPCPAPGQQP
-375 LQVIDLWEQYLDL
+375 LQIMDLWEQYSDSA
-388 PTGRC
+388 TGRW
-393 YYVNTITKERSYK
+393 YYVNSITKERSWK
-406 PPRRARGRTSIQ
+406 PPRRARARTTTSKASPAQ
-418 QNDPEQPQ
+418 TQ
-426 TLPRETSHLL
+426 TLPRETNHLT
-436 LPLAEDGNGTTNR
+436 LPLPRAQNGTMHS
-449 LPPDHLFGTHQRNP
+449 LSPDFLFGSHRGKTD
-463 GSGWQMK
+463 SGWQMK
-470 QSMQRA
+470 QSMHRA
-476 ASSETLS
+476 ASSDTLS
-483 TMALDNADAERHSS
+483 TMMFSNADAHCHNS
-497 AALHDATRQLS
+497 AALHDVKQQLS

-520 IVQQCR
+520 MTQQCR
-526 DYACNVTDIVVEPP
+526 DYSCKVTNIVVEPP
-540 SPVSSPDSDGGTPEL
+540 SPESSPDSDSCTPEL

-571 KLRKNW
+571 KLRKSW

-598 TPSSWK
+598 TPSSWR

-617 GAKLHWANDLSSKKN
+617 GAQLHWANDLSSKKN

-646 QSETDALI
+646 QSETDSLI
-654 KEWYRTIQ
+654 KEWYKTIQ
-662 NVIDRLDRENP
+662 NVIDKLDRENP

-686 SLELLEHSGDEDD
+686 SVEMLDHSGDEDE
-699 RRTSLPRSASNLEN
+699 RRTSLPRSSSNLEN

-765 VRLCTD
+765 VRLCTE
-771 AVEKRGLDADGI
+771 AVERRGLDTDGI

-795 LRFLVDHERA
+795 LRFLVNHERA

-816 EFVQE
+816 ELVQE

-827 RSEWED
+827 ESEWED

-854 FGFFTD
+854 YGFFTD
-860 IVETVKMTDHG
+860 IVETVKMADHM
-871 DRVDRLKC
+871 DKVDRLKC
-879 LVLNMPPPNHDTLQ
+879 LVLNMPPPNHDTLL
-893 FTCRHLKRV
+893 FMCRHLKRV
-902 LERSGTN
+902 LEHSDTN

-944 VELILSEFDHIFGTR
+944 VELILSEYEHIFGTR
-959 GPS
+959 GFS

>member
-1 MKRHVSVCFFW
+1 
-12 FAASLF
+12 
-18 LTQAEMVSEHGS
+18 
-30 GPAPVSPAPYRQYRQ
+30 
-45 AARLQESLLRRSVRR
+45 
-60 AMLSGTWR
+60 MLSGTWR

-165 QRLVVSASLN
+165 QRLVASASLN

-188 SPKEAT
+188 SPKET
-194 HRDHRQGNKLIFHS
+194 TYRDHRQGNKPIFHS

-219 GPDTQ
+219 GPHNQ
-224 TSRGGARSPTA
+224 TSRGGARSTTT
-235 PLWSGFTFTPNPPT
+235 PLWSGFTFTPDPPT

-256 VPGGPAASTTPQN
+256 VPGCPAASTTPRN

-289 PENMTENPYDEVGG
+289 PENLTENPYDEVGG
-303 GLGNRI
+303 GLGNRM
-309 NHRMPRKSS
+309 NHRVPKKSC

-323 VGASSKKNHLQV
+323 VGASCKKNHLQVGRGRPYEPPKTNMV
-335 PTESYLSQLSW
+335 PTESYLSRLSW
-346 QDSPLYTE
+346 QESPLYNE
-354 TQPERRLSQSE
+354 TQPDRRLSQSE
-365 PPNPAPGQQP
+365 PPSPAPGQQP
-375 LQVIDLWEQYLDL
+375 LQVMDLWEQYLDL

-393 YYVNTITKERSYK
+393 YYVNSITKERSYK
-406 PPRRARGRTSIQ
+406 PPRRARGRTSNQ
-418 QNDPEQPQ
+418 QGGPVQPQ
-426 TLPRETSHLL
+426 TLPRESSHLS
-436 LPLAEDGNGTTNR
+436 LPLHEAGNGTMNK
-449 LPPDHLFGTHQRNP
+449 LPSDHLFGTHQRNT
-463 GSGWQMK
+463 GSSWQIK
-470 QSMQRA
+470 Q
-476 ASSETLS
+476 
-483 TMALDNADAERHSS
+483 
-497 AALHDATRQLS
+497 
-508 HSQSMILPENGK
+508 

-526 DYACNVTDIVVEPP
+526 DSSCNVTNIVVEPP
-540 SPVSSPDSDGGTPEL
+540 SPASSPDSDGGTPEL

-617 GAKLHWANDLSSKKN
+617 GAKLHWADDLSSKKN

-646 QSETDALI
+646 QSETGALI
-654 KEWYRTIQ
+654 KEWYSTIQ

-686 SLELLEHSGDEDD
+686 SLEILEHSGDEDD

-827 RSEWED
+827 QSEWED
-833 IHVITGALKLFF
+833 IHVVTGALKLFF

-854 FGFFTD
+854 FGFFND
-860 IVETVKMTDHG
+860 IVETVKMTDHM

-893 FTCRHLKRV
+893 FMCCHLKRV

>member
-1 MKRHVSVCFFW
+1 
-12 FAASLF
+12 
-18 LTQAEMVSEHGS
+18 
-30 GPAPVSPAPYRQYRQ
+30 
-45 AARLQESLLRRSVRR
+45 
-60 AMLSGTWR
+60 MLSGTWR
-68 RSVGQ
+68 RSVGHQ
-73 QHAAAPV
+73 QSAAAPV
-80 VTPRNVT
+80 VTPRSMT

-100 QYDYNYRG
+100 QYDYNYRA

-175 SNLTILPSVSLSP
+175 SNLRILPRVSLSP
-188 SPKEAT
+188 SPKVT
-194 HRDHRQGNKLIFHS
+194 SYNDQRQVNKHMFCS

-219 GPDTQ
+219 GLDNN
-224 TSRGGARSPTA
+224 TSMGGGRFPTR
-235 PLWSGFTFTPNPPT
+235 PLWSGFSFTPNTPT

-256 VPGGPAASTTPQN
+256 VPGCPAASTAPQT
-269 APLSPKAVPMITR
+269 APPNPRAVPMITR
-282 SQSSNNL
+282 SQSSSNL
-289 PENMTENPYDEVGG
+289 PENLMENPYDEVGG
-303 GLGNRI
+303 GFSSRG
-309 NHRMPRKSS
+309 NHRMPKKSCS
-318 SQWDM
+318 HWDM
-323 VGASSKKNHLQV
+323 VGASVKNNHLQV

-346 QDSPLYTE
+346 QESSVYNE
-354 TQPERRLSQSE
+354 MQPEKCLSTLE
-365 PPNPAPGQQP
+365 PPSPAPGQQP
-375 LQVIDLWEQYLDL
+375 VQVLDLWEQYSDL

-393 YYVNTITKERSYK
+393 YYVNSITKERSWK
-406 PPRRARGRTSIQ
+406 PPRRARGCNT
-418 QNDPEQPQ
+418 NK
-426 TLPRETSHLL
+426 TLPRETSHLS
-436 LPLAEDGNGTTNR
+436 LPLPEAGNGTMHK
-449 LPPDHLFGTHQRNP
+449 LSPDFLFGSHQRNT

-470 QSMQRA
+470 QSMQHA
-476 ASSETLS
+476 ASSDTLS
-483 TMALDNADAERHSS
+483 TMAANISNADARCHDSD
-497 AALHDATRQLS
+497 ALHDVKQQLS

-520 IVQQCR
+520 LVQQCR
-526 DYACNVTDIVVEPP
+526 DCSRNVTNIVVEPP
-540 SPVSSPDSDGGTPEL
+540 SPQSSPDSDGCTPEL

-617 GAKLHWANDLSSKKN
+617 GAQLHWANDLSSKKN

-646 QSETDALI
+646 QSETGSLI
-654 KEWYRTIQ
+654 KEWYSTIQ

-686 SLELLEHSGDEDD
+686 SVEMLEHSGDEDD
-699 RRTSLPRSASNLEN
+699 RRTSLPRSSSNLEN

-752 MLCEREKSTVPRF
+752 MLCEREKNTVPRF

-771 AVEKRGLDADGI
+771 AVEKRGLDTDGI

-821 EKLNLD
+821 EKLDLD
-827 RSEWED
+827 QSEWED
-833 IHVITGALKLFF
+833 IHVVTGALKLFF

-860 IVETVKMTDHG
+860 IVETVKMSDYM
-871 DRVDRLKC
+871 DKVDRLKC

-893 FTCRHLKRV
+893 FMCCHLKRV
-902 LERSGTN
+902 LALSGSN

>member
-1 MKRHVSVCFFW
+1 
-12 FAASLF
+12 
-18 LTQAEMVSEHGS
+18 
-30 GPAPVSPAPYRQYRQ
+30 
-45 AARLQESLLRRSVRR
+45 
-60 AMLSGTWR
+60 MLSGTWR
-68 RSVGQ
+68 RSVGHQ
-73 QHAAAPV
+73 QSSAAPV
-80 VTPRNVT
+80 VSRGMT

-116 REGERFILLKKT
+116 TEGERFILLKKT
-128 NTDWWQ
+128 NNDWWQ

-157 PIAPMPSP
+157 PIVPMPSP
-165 QRLVVSASLN
+165 QRLVMSASLN
-175 SNLTILPSVSLSP
+175 SNLRILPRVSLSP
-188 SPKEAT
+188 SLTAT
-194 HRDHRQGNKLIFHS
+194 NYNKQQVNKPIYHS

-219 GPDTQ
+219 GLDNHN
-224 TSRGGARSPTA
+224 SAGGGRFPTL
-235 PLWSGFTFTPNPPT
+235 PLSGFTFTPNSPT

-256 VPGGPAASTTPQN
+256 VPGIPASSNTQTVPRN
-269 APLSPKAVPMITR
+269 PRVVPMITR
-282 SQSSNNL
+282 SQSSSNL
-289 PENMTENPYDEVGG
+289 PENLTENPYDEVGG
-303 GLGNRI
+303 GISSRVK
-309 NHRMPRKSS
+309 HRVPKKSC

-323 VGASSKKNHLQV
+323 VGASGKNNHLQV

-346 QDSPLYTE
+346 QDSPLYTDS
-354 TQPERRLSQSE
+354 QPERRLSQLE
-365 PPNPAPGQQP
+365 PPTPAPGQQP
-375 LQVIDLWEQYLDL
+375 LQIMDLWEQYSD
-388 PTGRC
+388 PCTGRS
-393 YYVNTITKERSYK
+393 YYVNSITRERSWK
-406 PPRRARGRTSIQ
+406 PPRRSRGRNTDMGS
-418 QNDPEQPQ
+418 PVQPQ
-426 TLPRETSHLL
+426 TLPRKTNHLS
-436 LPLAEDGNGTTNR
+436 LPFPEAGNGTTQR
-449 LPPDHLFGTHQRNP
+449 LSPDFLFGSHQRNNR
-463 GSGWQMK
+463 GGWQMK
-470 QSMQRA
+470 QSIQRA
-476 ASSETLS
+476 ASSDTLT
-483 TMALDNADAERHSS
+483 TMAFSNATVQIHNSGGQ
-497 AALHDATRQLS
+497 HDVKQGLS
-508 HSQSMILPENGK
+508 HSQSMTLPENGK
-520 IVQQCR
+520 LVQQCT
-526 DYACNVTDIVVEPP
+526 DYSCNVTNIVVEPP
-540 SPVSSPDSDGGTPEL
+540 SPQSSPDSDGPTPEL

-617 GAKLHWANDLSSKKN
+617 GAQLHWANELSSKKN

-646 QSETDALI
+646 QSETDSLI
-654 KEWYRTIQ
+654 KEWYKTIQ

-673 LDNVLLYSLRRAG
+673 LDNVLLYSVRRAG
-686 SLELLEHSGDEDD
+686 SVELLDNSGDEDD
-699 RRTSLPRSASNLEN
+699 RRTSRFLHPSILSSIFSSIQPTYIFTRPPWQIIPPSVLSHLRRRPALPLFILTTIPSHLLSWPAAERPALTSSFFSSSSSFPPPVVPRSSSNLEN

-720 TRLKKLILK
+720 TRLKKLIQK

-752 MLCEREKSTVPRF
+752 MLCERERSKVPRF
-765 VRLCTD
+765 VRLCTE
-771 AVEKRGLDADGI
+771 AVEKRGLDTDGI

-795 LRFLVDHERA
+795 LRYLVNH
-805 VTTDGR
+805 
-811 YMFPA
+811 
-816 EFVQE
+816 E

-827 RSEWED
+827 ESDWED

-845 RELPEPLVP
+845 RELPEPVVP

-860 IVETVKMTDHG
+860 IMETVKMSDYM
-871 DRVDRLKC
+871 DKVDRLKC

-893 FTCRHLKRV
+893 FMCRHLKRV
-902 LERSGTN
+902 LEHTDSN

-944 VELILSEFDHIFGTR
+944 VELILSEFNHIFGTR